1 MKEKQKFGI
10 KHRTVNKEEND
21 DAKVED
27 IMKAFDKKR
36 IENDS
41 LE

>member
-10 KHRTVNKEEND
+10 QYRTVHKEEND
-21 DAKVED
+21 DVKLEG
-27 IMKAFDKKR
+27 IMKAFEKKR

-41 LE
+41 FG